1 MRLCYYTM
9 YDLLLLET
17 TDRDVIC
24 HTHAEGRVLLIK
36 TVLIMTR
43 FRPKSYYQ
51 AIHDQLLRGTTGRDV
66 SCHTLMEDIL
76 AKTVL

>member
-1 MRLCYYTM
+1 M

-24 HTHAEGRVLLIK
+24 HVHDQARVLLIMLCYDPLS
-36 TVLIMTR
+36 TSVILPSDTR
-43 FRPKSYYQ
+43 SV
-51 AIHDQLLRGTTGRDV
+51 ATGTTGRDV
-66 SCHTLMEDIL
+66 TCHTLMEDIL